1 MKLTYSCMQNIRPEI
16 NGHSK
21 KKILQT
27 KPTQPQKLCN
37 CFVKEDCPINGLF
50 LKPSILDQ

>member
-21 KKILQT
+21 KK
-27 KPTQPQKLCN
+27 KYY
-37 CFVKEDCPINGLF
+37 
-50 LKPSILDQ
+50 KPSPHSHKNYATALLKKIAQ